1 MLNLNDH
8 DLDKVILVG
17 DRILVKPSKPDMK
30 TSSGLYLPQGLH
42 KKEELFSG
50 YVMKVGPGYP
60 IPAVQDLDEQWK
72 NKQDEVRYV
81 TLQPKPGDIAVYLQQ
96 SVYEIEFKK
105 IRYVILP
112 QSAVLLLVRDEFEV

>member
-17 DRILVKPSKPDMK
+17 DRILIKPSKPDMK

-42 KKEELFSG
+42 KKEELYSG

-60 IPAVQDLDEQWK
+60 IPAIQDVDEQWK
-72 NKQDEVRYV
+72 DKQDEVRYV
-81 TLQPKPGDIAVYLQQ
+81 TLQPKPGDIAVYLQK